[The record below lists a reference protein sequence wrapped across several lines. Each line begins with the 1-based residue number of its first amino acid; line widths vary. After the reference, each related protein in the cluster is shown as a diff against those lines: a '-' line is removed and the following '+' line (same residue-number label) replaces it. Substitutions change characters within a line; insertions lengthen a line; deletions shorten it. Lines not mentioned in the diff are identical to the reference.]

1 MGKVKRFVLKI
12 VFFIALTIL
21 CLIAQEV
28 FSQSSTERTRLEN
41 NKKKL
46 EQEIANTQKLLDQT
60 KANKNTSL
68 NQIQLLKKQIQQR
81 EQLIAAINSQIVSLD
96 ENINRNEKELMQLHV
111 KLERLKKD
119 YSGLVYMAFKNRKAM
134 NKILFYLSAEDFS
147 KMNRRIKYFSTFS
160 DKVSRQIVLIEQT
173 QQNITLTNEN
183 LKAEKNQKTQLAHSK
198 ENEKNK
204 LNQDQEKKNKDLTV
218 LKKKEE
224 NLVKNLKEQQQRKK
238 EIDKAIDKAIKE
250 EMKRLAAKNK
260 PASTSTSTAKPAA
273 TAKTI
278 TLTPEDQKL
287 SAGFASNAAK
297 LPWPVEKGVK
307 IGEYGIYRHPDV
319 PEVEINN
326 KGIDILTVSG
336 AQARAVFEGEV
347 TGIIDVLGV
356 KTVLL
361 RHGEYFSVYKNLAS
375 VNVKK
380 GDKIATK
387 QNLGQINK
395 SLNGEGA
402 ELHFEVWKNDNN
414 LNPNL
419 WLTPR

>member
-1 MGKVKRFVLKI
+1 MGKVKRFILKI
-12 VFFIALTIL
+12 IFFIALTFL
-21 CLIAQEV
+21 CLIAQKA
-28 FSQSSTERTRLEN
+28 FSQSSSERTRLEN

-81 EQLIAAINSQIVSLD
+81 EQIIVTINSQIVSLD
-96 ENINRNEKELMQLHV
+96 ENINRNEAELMQLQI
-111 KLERLKKD
+111 KMERLKKD
-119 YSGLVYMAFKNRKAM
+119 YSRLVYMAFKNRKAM

-173 QQNITLTNEN
+173 QQEITLANEN
-183 LKAEKNQKTQLAHSK
+183 LKVEKDKKTQLAHSK

-204 LNQDQEKKNKDLTV
+204 LNQDQEKRNKDLTA

-224 NLVKNLKEQQQRKK
+224 NLVKNLKAQQQRKK
-238 EIDKAIDKAIKE
+238 EIDKAIDKAIKD

-260 PASTSTSTAKPAA
+260 PASTSTAKPAT
-273 TAKTI
+273 TAKAI

-287 SAGFASNAAK
+287 SAGFASNAKK

-326 KGIDILTVSG
+326 KGIDILTVNG

-347 TGIIDVLGV
+347 TGIIDVLGI
-356 KTVLL
+356 KTVLV

-380 GDKIATK
+380 GDKVATK

-402 ELHFEVWKNDNN
+402 ELHFEVWKNDTN

>member
-1 MGKVKRFVLKI
+1 MGKIKRFVFKI
-12 VFFIALTIL
+12 IFFTSLAAL
-21 CLIAQEV
+21 CLIAQEA
-28 FSQSSTERTRLEN
+28 FSQSSSERTRLEN

-68 NQIQLLKKQIQQR
+68 NQIQLLKTQIRQR
-81 EQLIAAINSQIVSLD
+81 EQLITAINSQIVSLN
-96 ENINRNEKELMQLHV
+96 ENINRNEEELMRLHV
-111 KLERLKKD
+111 KMERLKKD
-119 YSGLVYMAFKNRKAM
+119 YSQLVYMAFKNRKM
-134 NKILFYLSAEDFS
+134 LNKILFYLSAEDFL

-160 DKVSRQIVLIEQT
+160 DKVSRQIFLIEET
-173 QQNITLTNEN
+173 QREITLTNEN
-183 LKAEKNQKTQLAHSK
+183 LKTEKANKARLAYSK
-198 ENEKNK
+198 ENEKK
-204 LNQDQEKKNKDLTV
+204 QLNQNQEKKNKDLAA

-224 NLVKNLKEQQQRKK
+224 NLVKNLKAQQNRKK
-238 EIDKAIDKAIKE
+238 EIDIAIDKAIKE
-250 EMKRLAAKNK
+250 EMKRLAAK
-260 PASTSTSTAKPAA
+260 SKPAA
-273 TAKTI
+273 TTAAKATTTAKAI

-319 PEVEINN
+319 PEVEIIN
-326 KGIDILTVSG
+326 KGIDILTVNG

-347 TGIIDVLGV
+347 IGIIEVLGI
-356 KTVLL
+356 KTVLI

-375 VNVKK
+375 VSVKK
-380 GDKIATK
+380 GDKVATK

-402 ELHFEVWKNDNN
+402 ELHFEVWKNDIN
-414 LNPNL
+414 LNPNS